1 MSVWCVVLAAGKGT
15 RSGLTENKVFFR
27 WQGRSVLSRCLD
39 ALAASGAYDGA
50 VLVLS
55 EADLPRYRE
64 IVETEGENPLV
75 RRVALG
81 GATRRESGYNGL
93 QVLP

>member
-1 MSVWCVVLAAGKGT
+1 MSVWGVVLAAGKGT

-39 ALAASGAYDGA
+39 ALAASKAYDGA

-55 EADLPRYRE
+55 EDDLPRYR
-64 IVETEGENPLV
+64 
-75 RRVALG
+75 
-81 GATRRESGYNGL
+81 
-93 QVLP
+93 

>member
-39 ALAASGAYDGA
+39 ALAASNAYDGA

-55 EADLPRYRE
+55 EEDLPRYQQ
-64 IVETEGENPLV
+64 IVQAKGENPLV
-75 RRVALG
+75 RRITLG
-81 GATRRESGYNGL
+81 GKTRR
-93 QVLP
+93 